1 MLLVSYLYYLSERQT
16 EELSND
22 SLSVKLFLGLGADQ
36 RAPDRATLTL
46 FKNRLLARKGE
57 GVFEEL
63 FRGILK
69 IARENGIK
77 LGPSPRRVAS
87 GDIQVVDSV
96 HTVADVN
103 VEKSLP

>member
-1 MLLVSYLYYLSERQT
+1 MTAFQDCQYEPALILKMLLVSYLDYLSERQT

-22 SLSVKLFLGLGADQ
+22 SLSVKLFLGLGAGQ

-87 GDIQVVDSV
+87 GDIQ
-96 HTVADVN
+96 
-103 VEKSLP
+103 